1 VPSFSLVDSPQLPP
15 ATAAAAPPV
24 GASVEEIPDEPA
36 AGPSTATFRIPSTS
50 NGHDAPSKRSVDVA
64 SAHAPPAAPVAL
76 ALASHAS
83 PTAAL
88 TGRERKQYLN
98 EHHVPYPMTNADL
111 EVLYKVCRTSANLA
125 PAIPPLTA
133 HWPGRHPARSSFSKW
148 TTSPAETCTSARVAR
163 TPKTAAT
170 TGMMV
175 VRAWS
180 PLLLA
185 VLARLLTAVACPRC
199 FLAAE
204 LTPAQAGVLRF
215 VWGEPAEEVRF
226 RLIRETQIRLTSC
239 GVLLCRLLC
248 RTQKQTAGLH
258 RYRQPP
264 AHRIAPQSR
273 RPRLDQL
280 LLTTAMQPRRLA
292 RRPTRGS
299 TSPPTIRLL
308 AYGNLFPP
316 TMSRPSCSWCV
327 PHPLSS
333 LCLTG

>member
-1 VPSFSLVDSPQLPP
+1 VPFFSLVDSPQLPP

-36 AGPSTATFRIPSTS
+36 AGPSTATVRIPSTS
-50 NGHDAPSKRSVDVA
+50 NGHDAPSRRSVDVA
-64 SAHAPPAAPVAL
+64 SAHDPPAAPVAP

-83 PTAAL
+83 PTAAR

-98 EHHVPYPMTNADL
+98 EHHVPYPMTDPDL
-111 EVLYKVCRTSANLA
+111 KVLYKVCRTSSSLA

-133 HWPGRHPARSSFSKW
+133 HWPGRHPARSSFSTW

-204 LTPAQAGVLRF
+204 LNPAQAGVLRF

-226 RLIRETQIRLTSC
+226 RLIRKTQIRLTSC

-248 RTQKQTAGLH
+248 RTQEQTAGLH
-258 RYRQPP
+258 RHRQPP
-264 AHRIAPQSR
+264 AHRIARQSR

-280 LLTTAMQPRRLA
+280 LLTTAIQPRRLA

-299 TSPPTIRLL
+299 ASPPTIRLL
-308 AYGNLFPP
+308 AYGSSFPP
-316 TMSRPSCSWCV
+316 TMSRPNCLWYV
-327 PHPLSS
+327 PHS
-333 LCLTG
+333 L